1 MTGNPPIVA
10 VCVETAVVRV
20 VCALQTDS
28 LIDSDPQSSETSER
42 ANSSIFIFFLN
53 IRHTSDDRRSRMPE
67 TRQGCR

>member
-28 LIDSDPQSSETSER
+28 LIDSDPQSSETSDH
-42 ANSSIFIFFLN
+42 ANSSVFIFKKYQA
-53 IRHTSDDRRSRMPE
+53 HK
-67 TRQGCR
+67 